1 MVTNN
6 IPGSGG
12 IMQAVETG
20 GAGQPQR
27 FYRAEQQ

>member
-12 IMQAVETG
+12 IMQAVEVG
-20 GAGQPQR
+20 GADQPRR
-27 FYRAEQQ
+27 FYRAVQQ